1 MLQPPRILICG
12 AANVDLVVPVEHLP
26 HRGETLVGKS
36 ISQVPGGKG
45 ANQAVAASRLGA
57 EVAFLGRVGRDDWGS
72 FVRTQLQRERLDLA
86 SLVEDPMRSTGVA
99 MIFVAPA
106 GDNMIVAVPAANL
119 GVTPA
124 DVDAALRHCPQ
135 LDAILLTLETPLPTV
150 QALIAAGQERSIP
163 VILDAAPPATYM
175 LSELRGVTVI
185 SPNET
190 EAESL
195 TGVRVETI
203 EDAARAA
210 AILREGTRARHVV
223 IKLAARG
230 ALVCDAEAPGGAWIE
245 PFTVT
250 PIDTTAAGDA
260 FTAALTVRLCRGDA
274 IRDAVRYAN
283 AAGALATTRM
293 GAQPSLPT
301 VEEVATLI
309 EMSRTNR

>member
-135 LDAILLTLETPLPTV
+135 LDAILLTLEP
-150 QALIAAGQERSIP
+150 AFAAVTSYLYLGER
-163 VILDAAPPATYM
+163 L
-175 LSELRGVTVI
+175 
-185 SPNET
+185 
-190 EAESL
+190 
-195 TGVRVETI
+195 
-203 EDAARAA
+203 
-210 AILREGTRARHVV
+210 GTRA
-223 IKLAARG
+223 LLG
-230 ALVCDAEAPGGAWIE
+230 
-245 PFTVT
+245 
-250 PIDTTAAGDA
+250 
-260 FTAALTVRLCRGDA
+260 AALILAGILFSELKGPLRSA
-274 IRDAVRYAN
+274 ADAVSP
-283 AAGALATTRM
+283 
-293 GAQPSLPT
+293 AQ
-301 VEEVATLI
+301 EG
-309 EMSRTNR
+309 